1 MHNFVFNTSLFL
13 TGDDFPRLFG
23 KKLCIKSAT
32 CYISGMGYEVKPYKR
47 GGWVI
52 AEIESGRELIL
63 YNRKDQAEETCRFL
77 NQEENLDA
85 ENP

>member
-1 MHNFVFNTSLFL
+1 
-13 TGDDFPRLFG
+13 
-23 KKLCIKSAT
+23 
-32 CYISGMGYEVKPYKR
+32 MGYEVKPYKR

-52 AEIESGRELIL
+52 AEIESGREVIL
-63 YNRKDQAEETCRFL
+63 YNRKDQAEEACRFL